1 MGTGE
6 LQEEIKRLL
15 GKLKWSQK
23 RLGREFY
30 WAKHDDEDDPDEIS
44 RYEEKAKKDLSR
56 KSTRPELLQSYLDLI
71 VQHNEFEK
79 LDIIVPVYQKS
90 GCLSEGMECGMV
102 KISKIISELA
112 SE

>member
-15 GKLKWSQK
+15 GNLKWSQK

-30 WAKHDDEDDPDEIS
+30 YLKHDDDDSAEIS
-44 RYEEKAKKDLSR
+44 RYEERVKKDLSR
-56 KSTRPELLQSYLDLI
+56 KSTSPKVLQSYLDLI

-79 LDIIVPVYQKS
+79 LDIIVPIYQQS
-90 GCLSEGMECGMV
+90 GCLSEGMERGMV